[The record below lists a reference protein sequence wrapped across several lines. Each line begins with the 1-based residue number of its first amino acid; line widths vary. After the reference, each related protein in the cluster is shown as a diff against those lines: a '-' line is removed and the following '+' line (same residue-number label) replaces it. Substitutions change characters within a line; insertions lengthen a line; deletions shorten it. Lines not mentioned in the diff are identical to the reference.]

1 MTRRLFA
8 EAFKK
13 DLETIKSQVI
23 FVGDSPNDQP
33 MFAYFP
39 HSVGVANIREFSDL
53 ISSLPAWVT
62 KQEGGFGF
70 AEMVDVLLS

>member
-1 MTRRLFA
+1 MTRRLFI

-13 DLETIKSQVI
+13 DLEAIKSQVI

-39 HSVGVANIREFSDL
+39 NSVGVANIRDFSGRM
-53 ISSLPAWVT
+53 SFLPSWIT
-62 KQEGGFGF
+62 QQEGGFGF